1 MKRVGN
7 KGPQST
13 YEKLSAE
20 GYKAK
25 QELMQRK
32 KVSVSEKG
40 ITYILN
46 TNDKESVVYSVD
58 GCIIKEGR
66 NCDKLVLI
74 RPANDANS
82 PEEWIEIFVE
92 LKGTDISTAIEQLR
106 ETLKNQLF
114 KDESNIDIRARI
126 IGKSFPSHK
135 SNSIM
140 EKAKIS
146 FKKEFSCELRGLK
159 SKQVENL
166 IKK

>member
-1 MKRVGN
+1 MK
-7 KGPQST
+7 
-13 YEKLSAE
+13 
-20 GYKAK
+20 
-25 QELMQRK
+25 
-32 KVSVSEKG
+32 
-40 ITYILN
+40 
-46 TNDKESVVYSVD
+46 
-58 GCIIKEGR
+58 
-66 NCDKLVLI
+66 
-74 RPANDANS
+74 
-82 PEEWIEIFVE
+82 EIVE

>member
-46 TNDKESVVYSVD
+46 TNDK
-58 GCIIKEGR
+58 R
-66 NCDKLVLI
+66 L
-74 RPANDANS
+74 
-82 PEEWIEIFVE
+82 
-92 LKGTDISTAIEQLR
+92 
-106 ETLKNQLF
+106 TLL
-114 KDESNIDIRARI
+114 
-126 IGKSFPSHK
+126 
-135 SNSIM
+135 
-140 EKAKIS
+140 
-146 FKKEFSCELRGLK
+146 
-159 SKQVENL
+159 
-166 IKK
+166 